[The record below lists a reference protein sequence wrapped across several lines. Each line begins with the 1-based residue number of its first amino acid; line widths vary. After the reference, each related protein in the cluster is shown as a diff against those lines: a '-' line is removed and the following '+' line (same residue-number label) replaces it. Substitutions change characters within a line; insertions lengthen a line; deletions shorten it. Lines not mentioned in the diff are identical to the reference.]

1 VEDHDDPLVRLEQ
14 IQQPERL
21 VPIEDLAERIA
32 GVGESVGP
40 IERDETDPTP
50 PAESIA
56 AEVDEDPVEPWTEAV
71 GIPERADRSPR
82 PDQRIL
88 GGVLGLVRITK
99 QEAGKSV
106 GAVQL
111 APGEAQ
117 EALLGRRAGRIAQG
131 ALPCP

>member
-1 VEDHDDPLVRLEQ
+1 MEDDDDPLVRLEHV
-14 IQQPERL
+14 QQPEHL
-21 VPIEDLAERIA
+21 VSVEDRAERIT
-32 GVGESVGP
+32 GVDELGGP
-40 IERDETDPTP
+40 IERDETDPAP

-71 GIPERADRSPR
+71 GIPERADRSPC

-88 GGVLGLVRITK
+88 GGVLGLVRISK

-117 EALLGRRAGRIAQG
+117 EALLRRRAGRIAQG